1 MNMENRLFLGS
12 LCLSDLNAKAKE
24 GHPAFTK
31 SNNGKIYV
39 NVNLWHNEEPDQ
51 YENVAQLQLAKP
63 KDSQDKTIYVGNFK
77 LPKKKEPE
85 AITPLDLLEDDDC
98 PF

>member
-1 MNMENRLFLGS
+1 MENRLFLGS
-12 LCLSDLNAKAKE
+12 ICLSELNEQAKK
-24 GHPAFTK
+24 GNPAFSK
-31 SNNGKIYV
+31 ASNGKIYV

-51 YENVAQLQLAKP
+51 YENVAQIQIAKL
-63 KDSQDKTIYVGNFK
+63 KDSKEKSIYIGNFK

-85 AITPLDLLEDDDC
+85 QVSVSDIPEEDDF

>member
-1 MNMENRLFLGS
+1 MENRLFLGS
-12 LCLSDLNAKAKE
+12 ICLSELNEQARK
-24 GHPAFTK
+24 GNPAFSK
-31 SNNGKIYV
+31 SANGKIYV

-51 YENVAQLQLAKP
+51 YENVAQIQIAKP
-63 KDSQDKTIYVGNFK
+63 KDSQEKTVYIGNFK

-85 AITPLDLLEDDDC
+85 PLTPLDIPEDDDL

>member
-1 MNMENRLFLGS
+1 MENRLFLGS
-12 LCLSDLNAKAKE
+12 ICLSDLNEQAKK
-24 GHPAFTK
+24 GNPAFSK
-31 SNNGKIYV
+31 ANNGKIYV

-51 YENVAQLQLAKP
+51 YENVAQIQIAKP
-63 KDSQDKTIYVGNFK
+63 KDSKEKSIYIGNFK

-85 AITPLDLLEDDDC
+85 PVLPSDIPDDDDM